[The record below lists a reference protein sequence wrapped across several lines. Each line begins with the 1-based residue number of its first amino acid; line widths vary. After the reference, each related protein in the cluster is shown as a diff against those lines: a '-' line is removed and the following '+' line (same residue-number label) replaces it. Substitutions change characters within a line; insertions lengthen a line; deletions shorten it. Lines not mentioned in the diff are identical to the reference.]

1 MDILMKILAV
11 VLWAAA
17 VVWLVVFLDRKIAR
31 LADARWQA
39 LARAFLYAMAFTPT
53 AYHHAPNTIV
63 APLHLSTVCGN
74 LFYAYEHTIGMFVYG
89 VVVPVACSWV
99 LLTIIFLYRKLP
111 RLA

>member
-1 MDILMKILAV
+1 MKILAA

-31 LADARWQA
+31 LADVRRQA
-39 LARAFLYAMAFTPT
+39 VARALLYAMAFTPT

-74 LFYAYEHTIGMFVYG
+74 LFYTYDYTIGMFVYG
-89 VVVPVACSWV
+89 VVVPAACSWA
-99 LLTIIFLYRKLP
+99 LLTIVFLYRTLP
-111 RLA
+111 RLV